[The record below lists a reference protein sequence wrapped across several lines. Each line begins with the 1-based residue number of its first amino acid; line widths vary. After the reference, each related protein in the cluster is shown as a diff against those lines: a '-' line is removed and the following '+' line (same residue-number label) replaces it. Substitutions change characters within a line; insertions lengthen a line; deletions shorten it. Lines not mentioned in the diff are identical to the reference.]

1 MNTLVLDHL
10 RRLCKN
16 LGIRHVGS
24 LSKFEIRKS
33 IATYFDGMDN
43 MEKNGISPTTVASRR
58 TSTILRL
65 VNVIFGEQFIE
76 DFLNVNNAKS
86 RQDHETCR
94 THKDFWM
101 RATIAHNSCIESEND
116 VVVSPS
122 RQERHRENGAGTSRS
137 EDAVAAVVT
146 LPISTH
152 IANLP
157 LNPTT
162 DTRHSH
168 ISNNESNEDTADS
181 ERELMLDNVPIP
193 DDNSIPSPAAG
204 ADSDE
209 EYDSCQ
215 ENAGDNDASSLLN
228 LSARPVAGNE
238 FSRLIIPDNDEFL
251 SALTTGRSINL
262 SQVNQFET
270 QAFRNKVLMLF
281 KMRRTIQQNMSVSGT

>member
-1 MNTLVLDHL
+1 
-10 RRLCKN
+10 
-16 LGIRHVGS
+16 
-24 LSKFEIRKS
+24 
-33 IATYFDGMDN
+33 MDN

-162 DTRHSH
+162 TDTRHSH
-168 ISNNESNEDTADS
+168 ISNNESSEDTADS
-181 ERELMLDNVPIP
+181 DRELMLDNVPIP

-209 EYDSCQ
+209 E
-215 ENAGDNDASSLLN
+215 
-228 LSARPVAGNE
+228 
-238 FSRLIIPDNDEFL
+238 
-251 SALTTGRSINL
+251 
-262 SQVNQFET
+262 
-270 QAFRNKVLMLF
+270 
-281 KMRRTIQQNMSVSGT
+281 